1 MLGPLVFGDYP
12 YVMRRTVGSRLP
24 YFSEEE
30 SKLVKGS
37 SDFVGI
43 THYTAAIV
51 TNIKPYFSGYSD
63 FYSDTGITL
72 TCKNQSL
79 NLKQILLL
87 YFPFWLIISFGF
99 NCLGLQTFVMIHLL
113 G

>member
-24 YFSEEE
+24 DFSEEE
-30 SKLVKGS
+30 SELVKGS

-72 TCKNQSL
+72 TCRNQSL
-79 NLKQILLL
+79 NLKQNPFAL
-87 YFPFWLIISFGF
+87 YPFFADLFWF
-99 NCLGLQTFVMIHLL
+99 
-113 G
+113 